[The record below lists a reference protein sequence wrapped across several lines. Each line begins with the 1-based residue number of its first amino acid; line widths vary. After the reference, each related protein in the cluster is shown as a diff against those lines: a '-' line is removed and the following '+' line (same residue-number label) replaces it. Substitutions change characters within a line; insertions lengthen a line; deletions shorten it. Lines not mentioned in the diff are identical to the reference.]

1 MSNSKEIS
9 YEAKLNFCKDLRL
22 FINKESSDIDNRIL
36 NGAALLKINDW
47 LKVEEFEKTRKF
59 TEILKDLEFY
69 ELRSLYYRAFT
80 SIKRLYEK
88 DKVKYSDFEKV
99 MNEED
104 DLAYLC
110 DNSTIDL
117 TVFLFIV
124 KRQASLTRMIVESLI
139 EGR

>member
-139 EGR
+139 